1 MANWSWVRRRA
12 RVRLAVALVG
22 AALAATVTGGGLLAP
37 DARALPNEETWA
49 AELSVAGGDDT
60 NVIAANG
67 AIRLGT
73 GNDRPLSARSPQ
85 AQGELLLPPRR
96 PAAAT
101 TRVAAVVTADVPPGA
116 SVEVDVRGTRSDGSW
131 GEWTPSTPSAP
142 AMLGEAAVDVQV
154 RLTLTAGQFGASPS
168 VQRVLLDADRAAT
181 STPPTSGTTPST
193 TTPGTTSPS
202 TTSPSTT
209 SPSTT
214 SPSTTSP
221 STTSPSTTSPST
233 TSPSTTSPST
243 TSPSTTSPSTTSPS
257 TTSPSTTSPSRTSP
271 STTSSLVAPVGPLL
285 SPPFQSRA
293 FASRV
298 GLVGNATA
306 NGHVVTPRDRFVA
319 LPSGRVRAPRDTGDY
334 TVQVCNATRCAWAPV
349 WDVGPWNIRD
359 DYWNSQQV
367 RENWGVLAQ
376 GLPMAQAAYQGNF
389 NGGRDGFGRTIS
401 NPAGIDLA
409 DGTFWDDL
417 GMTGNGWVTVSYL
430 WTGRGP
436 AGIARPGTAP
446 MVPARNAP
454 TSTAAQ
460 VGTVAPT
467 ARVFVTCSATGE
479 TQSGTQGTSNQWLRI
494 APTMFVPAAQVE
506 APRVAAC

>member
-12 RVRLAVALVG
+12 RVRLVVALVG

-101 TRVAAVVTADVPPGA
+101 TRVAAMVTADVPPGA

-233 TSPSTTSPST
+233 TS
-243 TSPSTTSPSTTSPS
+243 
-257 TTSPSTTSPSRTSP
+257 
-271 STTSSLVAPVGPLL
+271 SLVAPVGPLL
-285 SPPFQSRA
+285 SPPFQSRV

-389 NGGRDGFGRTIS
+389 NVGRDGFGRTIS

-417 GMTGNGWVTVSYL
+417 GMNGNGWVTVSYL

-454 TSTAAQ
+454 TSTGAQ